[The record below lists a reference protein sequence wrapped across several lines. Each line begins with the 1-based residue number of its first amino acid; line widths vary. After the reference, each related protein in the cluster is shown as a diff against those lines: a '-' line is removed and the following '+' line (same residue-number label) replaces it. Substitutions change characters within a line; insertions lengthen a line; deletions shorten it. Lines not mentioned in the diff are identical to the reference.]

1 MNSNSLLARPQCL
14 SEDFFSVNPDAVT
27 WGDVSVLSDYCR
39 NLREVTDQTYREGEY
54 AESRSHWRTLTVR
67 S

>member
-39 NLREVTDQTYREGEY
+39 NLREVTDQAYREGEY
-54 AESRSHWRTLTVR
+54 AE
-67 S
+67 